1 MDTMKTIINKY
12 TENNSTLNE
21 RNNKLGI
28 IINDKN
34 REISAICNS
43 LKDFIADKE
52 ISNLL
57 KENLC

>member
-34 REISAICNS
+34 REISAIYNS

-52 ISNLL
+52 INNIL
-57 KENLC
+57 KENIW